1 MIMERVII
9 ELSQLG
15 ASSLYFFWLP
25 LTIWTVLSLF
35 VVIILRKLEQLHPA
49 YHYHIRLALIA
60 GLPVGLISWS
70 LFNHYLTQASVNNV
84 IPQQIFVLLSP
95 VTVGSAM
102 STSGS
107 INLADKDL
115 WLGFLFMGLLIT
127 ALTGLTRLFYNYIKL
142 HRFKK
147 TLTLQSLYKLP
158 NLEIPIKKIVES
170 IDNKVKVTLV
180 DHPQI
185 PFTFG
190 WYSPV
195 IVIPQFLVQEPEKMN
210 LTLLHELTH
219 IRRHDYLLHWFI
231 TMVRSLFLFHPL
243 IHTLSKEID
252 EYNELSC
259 DTEVMADEQISPK
272 KYAYLLYEL
281 MHLPITHHVTGM
293 SMANSS
299 SNIKKR
305 IQAMTEYKPK
315 RRSAILQAGLFLV
328 VMSGI
333 TMLMACS
340 GLQNQDT
347 SGKDLVG
354 QNMTFNSPT
363 IYVNG
368 DQLMESVGGSKF
380 QGQALGITY
389 IETPKYGSFLI
400 SGQSFDGA
408 KPVGNISG
416 KKLTFKINGMN
427 VTIRSS
433 SNILTSKNARV
444 WVKNDA
450 SISTKKSLHIG
461 WAKNLE
467 TFHNL
472 AMANNLHSPNYTMEN
487 GQKVYVVTD
496 KMPELIGG
504 LASIQSRV
512 QYPELARKAG
522 IEGRVYV
529 QFVVDKKGNDVDP
542 KVVKGIGGGC
552 DQVALNA
559 VKQARFN
566 PGYKDGKP
574 VQVKYAI
581 PIVFKL
587 NNE

>member
-1 MIMERVII
+1 MGRVIN
-9 ELSQLG
+9 ELSLLG
-15 ASSLYFFWLP
+15 AASLHFFWLP
-25 LTIWTVLSLF
+25 LTIWTALSLL
-35 VVIILRKLEQLHPA
+35 VVVLLRKLEQLHPA
-49 YHYHIRLALIA
+49 YHYHIRLALMA

-70 LFNHYLTQASVNNV
+70 LFNHYLTQVSVNNV
-84 IPQQIFVLLSP
+84 IPQQIIVLLSP
-95 VTVGSAM
+95 VTVGS
-102 STSGS
+102 SVSSYGS
-107 INLADKDL
+107 LNLADKDL
-115 WLGFLFMGLLIT
+115 WLGILFLSLLII

-158 NLEIPIKKIVES
+158 NLDIPIRNLADS

-180 DHPQI
+180 DYPLI

-190 WYSPV
+190 WYNPV
-195 IVIPQFLVQEPEKMN
+195 IILPQFLIQEPEKMN

-219 IRRHDYLLHWFI
+219 IRRHDYLLHWFVK
-231 TMVRSLFLFHPL
+231 MVGSLFLFHPL

-281 MHLPITHHVTGM
+281 MHLPITHHMTGM

-315 RRSAILQAGLFLV
+315 RRSSILQAGLFLA
-328 VMSGI
+328 VMLGI

-354 QNMTFNSPT
+354 QNMTFNSPS

-368 DQLMESVGGSKF
+368 DQLMESVGGPKF

-416 KKLTFKINGMN
+416 KTLTFKINGMN
-427 VTIRSS
+427 VTIRSQ
-433 SNILTSKNARV
+433 SNILTSKNATV

-450 SISTKKSLHIG
+450 RISTNKSLRMG
-461 WAKNLE
+461 WTKDLE

-472 AMANNLHSPNYTMEN
+472 AMANNLHGPNYKMEN
-487 GQKVYVVTD
+487 GHKVYVVTD

-529 QFVVDKKGNDVDP
+529 QFVVDKKGNVVDP
-542 KVVKGIGGGC
+542 KVVRGIGGGC